1 MKSYHVYI
9 TYDAEH
15 RRDYERVYAET
26 QEQAEEIALAM
37 WNENSRPGIA
47 KNLKATAL
55 APTTNA

>member
-15 RRDYERVYAET
+15 RRDYEKIYAET
-26 QEQAEEIALAM
+26 PEQAEEIALAM
-37 WNENSRPGIA
+37 WNDVSKPSVA

-55 APTTNA
+55 APSDN